1 MNTKK
6 YLLLSSLALLL
17 SSCSGGG
24 IDDIAGKGIASGYV
38 KTYPQTISGQ
48 LHNDG
53 MGWCALEEQTELGK
67 LDLGKNGTIPECDVI
82 GIQTSWAL
90 IEKTPGNFDW
100 SLIDKTIDYW
110 TNLGKRINFRICTDS
125 LSLPEVYFGAP
136 KWINES
142 PYNVHYEEYQYSG
155 DMMARVND
163 LTDPTYQRLFENFLD
178 KLAERYIDNAYLDTV
193 DIRGYGMYG
202 EWHSGHSFA
211 NMNERMETLA
221 YITDQYQ
228 ERFAKNGIQLFLS
241 NSWDYQGGNKD
252 GSTASTYGNCSYEDY
267 LSFSSIDH
275 AMYLDNVGYR
285 RDGLAGNGCTK
296 YATDEKALVD
306 LFRSGKKTSISGEYF
321 SGIANYKSGS
331 LGMSPMEATDELL
344 FKSRCNYSTAL
355 GWVNTEVVNILESE
369 YADVFDRGNIKMG
382 YRFKIDSAQYP
393 ETVKQGNIAH
403 TLVTIS
409 NSGVGRF
416 TLEDHN
422 IRLMIIDQNGKIK
435 QTYDNKDY
443 DLRILT
449 NGEIL
454 NVYSDIKI
462 DSSLSDGEY
471 TLAISIVDKD
481 GNPHIRFA
489 NVGDYDNKI
498 YPLGKIN
505 IGNAKQLKDI
515 DSSFKYEN
523 ANSHKLKANKQYE
536 VTFEYTPSFELKDYL
551 FGDESGYELHLVNG
565 SKNIKLANWQ
575 DVSEEKAIKT
585 ISFSTED
592 ISNAH
597 LEIIGTGGYENK
609 IQVGNMRIA
618 EKTGYITRINK
629 DYNLLS
635 VDNAWYSDTDICRV
649 EEQIGKNNDG
659 AIVIDA
665 IVPHKENDGLFS
677 DPELLKIKPNTSYT
691 ISFDTKGYSVG
702 GNGAYSYL
710 KLVDGEGNEQI
721 IGEWYDRPDE
731 QLTNKTFTFVSGKQE
746 GLHFVFGEK
755 NVGGYIID
763 NINLL
768 ENAKGTIV
776 KGEDHPIERNVRPYD
791 EEKLTPGY
799 VEGFENGVC
808 NDSTF
813 TYGFNRWGSLTNNKE
828 EVIDG
833 NFSFSSRIE
842 EETYKAFKDNDWF
855 EFFYS
860 NSKYMKFKAN
870 TKYKIVFDYKVT
882 EKIMLNTDNESSG
895 YAYMLFRSSS
905 RADSDS
911 KVINFGG
918 NVTINQ
924 RKKMTTY
931 LTTGNAT
938 DYYMLIG
945 LCGRGVMIIDNI
957 CITEAI

>member
-136 KWINES
+136 KWINEA

-202 EWHSGHSFA
+202 EWHSGHSFL

-355 GWVNTEVVNILESE
+355 GWVNTEVINILESE

-422 IRLMIIDQNGKIK
+422 VRLMIIDQNGKIK

-523 ANSHKLKANKQYE
+523 TTSHKLKANKQYE

-565 SKNIKLANWQ
+565 TKNIKLANWQ

-691 ISFDTKGYSVG
+691 ISFHTKGYSVG

-842 EETYKAFKDNDWF
+842 EETYRAFKDNDWF

-882 EKIMLNTDNESSG
+882 EKIILNTDNESSG

-905 RADSDS
+905 KADSDS

-918 NVTINQ
+918 NVVVNQ

-957 CITEAI
+957 CITEVI